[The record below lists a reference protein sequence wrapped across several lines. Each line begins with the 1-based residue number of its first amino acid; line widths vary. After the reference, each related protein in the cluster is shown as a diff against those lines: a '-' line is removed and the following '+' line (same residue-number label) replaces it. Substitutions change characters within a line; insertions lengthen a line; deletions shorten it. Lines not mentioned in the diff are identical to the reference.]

1 MSARLLRA
9 LQGGGV
15 AAPQSADTWGI
26 WRRPDRRSRMI
37 GTLPGAEIDDL
48 RCRGQLKR
56 LGGSVSETL
65 VWHGPVHPVRINATG
80 PEILEQIDLT
90 SSRSALE
97 HLILNSP
104 GPQRREAVRQIAMAY
119 RQDHALALEP
129 AAHVTMNWQR
139 LQSGESAR
147 TGYRHDLM
155 MRGAQT
161 VRARQARARID
172 AVLSLEDRAFLSQLI
187 VNEASKI
194 ELARRFSMRAG
205 LIDAHAIAVLRR
217 VADVYG
223 IGFR

>member
-15 AAPQSADTWGI
+15 AAPQTADSWGI

-37 GTLPGAEIDDL
+37 GALPGAEIDVL
-48 RCRGQLKR
+48 RCRGQLKL
-56 LGGSVSETL
+56 LGGSVPETL
-65 VWHGPVHPVRINATG
+65 VWHGPVNPVRISATG
-80 PEILEQIDLT
+80 PEILEQIDRK

-104 GPQRREAVRQIAMAY
+104 GPQRREAVCRIAMAY

-139 LQSGESAR
+139 LQSGDSTR
-147 TGYRHDLM
+147 PGYQHDPM
-155 MRGAQT
+155 MRGIPS
-161 VRARQARARID
+161 VRARQAQAKID
-172 AVLSLEDRAFLSQLI
+172 AALSLEDRAFLGQLI
-187 VNEASKI
+187 VHEASKI
-194 ELARRFSMRAG
+194 ELSRRFSTRAG
-205 LIDAHAIAVLRR
+205 LIDTHAIAVLRQ

-223 IGFR
+223 ICFS